1 MNEYDAM
8 KDRMNGFDERITK
21 LEENQHKSELSQ
33 KDNYRDLEKLITSA
47 VEKGNEKI
55 SKTMEKSIDLIQKQI
70 DISNNNILQNTKD
83 IQMLKNAEDKRLADG
98 ARNIISKLIGKG
110 CELIAVAVV
119 AFFTTTY
126 MNNQADVDNYVERQ
140 KLMDEVEKKLNR
152 YEKQNIEVKE
162 DEHVNNQESKN

>member
-8 KDRMNGFDERITK
+8 KERMNGFDGRITK
-21 LEENQHKSELSQ
+21 LEENQHKNELSQ
-33 KDNYRDLEKLITSA
+33 KDNYHVLEELIRSA

-55 SKTMEKSIDLIQKQI
+55 SKTMEKSIDLMQKQI
-70 DISNNNILQNTKD
+70 DISNKNIAQNTLD
-83 IQMLKNAEDKRLADG
+83 IQALKNAEDKRLADG

-140 KLMDEVEKKLNR
+140 KLIDEVDKKLNK
-152 YEKQNIEVKE
+152 YDKQNIEVKE
-162 DEHVNNQESKN
+162 GGNVQENQN